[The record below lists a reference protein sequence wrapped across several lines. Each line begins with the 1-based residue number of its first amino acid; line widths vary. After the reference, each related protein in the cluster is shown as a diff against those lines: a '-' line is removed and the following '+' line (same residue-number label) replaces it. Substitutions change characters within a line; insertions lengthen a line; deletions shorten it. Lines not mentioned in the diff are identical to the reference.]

1 MLRST
6 IVRFSASLALALPC
20 LVAAPFALAQPYPAK
35 PVKMVIGYSPGGPVD
50 ILGRVLAQR
59 LGAAMG
65 QPFVVEN
72 RGGAAGTIGAEAV
85 ARAAPDGYT
94 LLSTVPSVF
103 TIVPHTMDKTR
114 VQASDFTP
122 VVQFAEAPL
131 VLVVHPSVPAAR
143 WSELHALLKAPGSKL
158 SYASAGEGSLPHL
171 AMELLLA
178 QAGGRPVHVPY
189 KGSGPA
195 VQDLLGGQVDFMLDV
210 LPSALPMIKAGRL
223 KALAV
228 TSRTRVAELPG
239 VPTLAEAGVPGYEAV
254 NWFGIYA
261 PASTPKPVTDRLRA
275 EVERIVSAKDMQQRL
290 SELGAVSRLRGP
302 DEVTERLQRESSQW
316 GALIQKLALKPGQ

>member
-6 IVRFSASLALALPC
+6 LFQLSARLAFALPC
-20 LVAAPFALAQPYPAK
+20 LVAAQLATAQPYPAK

-59 LGAAMG
+59 LGTAMG

-103 TIVPHTMDKTR
+103 TIVPYTMDKAR

-131 VLVVHPSVPAAR
+131 VLVVHPSVPAAQLN
-143 WSELHALLKAPGSKL
+143 ELLALLKAPGSKL
-158 SYASAGEGSLPHL
+158 SYASAGEGTLPHL
-171 AMELLLA
+171 AMELLLSRT
-178 QAGGRPVHVPY
+178 GGRPVHVPY

-228 TSRTRVAELPG
+228 TSRTRMAELPT
-239 VPTLAEAGVPGYEAV
+239 VPTVAEAGVADYEAV

-261 PASTPKPVTDRLRA
+261 PASTPKAITERLRA
-275 EVERIVSAKDMQQRL
+275 EVERVVSAKDMQQRL
-290 SELGAVSRLRGP
+290 GDLGAVPSLRGP
-302 DEVTERLQRESSQW
+302 QEVSDRLQRESVQW
-316 GALIQKLALKPGQ
+316 GALIQKLGLKPTP